1 MDSRKQ
7 AVFFVLAALLVC
19 LVANIA
25 GGIYGRRIG
34 RQKGYA
40 EGFEAG
46 YNTPHP
52 ADTVV
57 RVDTFVVDR
66 PVPVSVKPFGVEML
80 PVGTLAQMRAR
91 IDSLSSIKPDTAF
104 VEMPVP
110 IEVKTYGGKDGDE
123 YEAQVSGWNPSL
135 DWIAVYPR
143 TITIT
148 QTIPA
153 PPRPCVGFAV
163 TAGPGAVWNGKAVTG
178 GLGIVAGL
186 SVRFG
191 K

>member
-7 AVFFVLAALLVC
+7 ALFFVLAALLVC

-25 GGIYGRRIG
+25 GGVYGRRIG

-52 ADTVV
+52 ADTII
-57 RVDTFVVDR
+57 RVDTFVIDR
-66 PVPVSVKPFGVEML
+66 PVLVTKEKVRTELL
-80 PVGTLAQMRAR
+80 PIRDTMRLTDTLYMALDIERREYAGEEYRA
-91 IDSLSSIKPDTAF
+91 
-104 VEMPVP
+104 V
-110 IEVKTYGGKDGDE
+110 
-123 YEAQVSGWNPSL
+123 VSGWRPSL
-135 DWIAVYPR
+135 DEIAVYPR

-153 PPRPCVGFAV
+153 PPRPRVGFAV
-163 TAGPGAVWNGKAVTG
+163 TAGPGAVWNGKTVTG
-178 GLGIVAGL
+178 GLGVVAGL